1 MFQVS
6 TLGLAAIVYI
16 SGKHPWASVF
26 VFLYKWYILVYQHNV
41 GKSEGMGGGED
52 VRWMSLH
59 ILNHCLIK
67 T

>member
-52 VRWMSLH
+52 VR
-59 ILNHCLIK
+59 
-67 T
+67 